1 MNKLYQII
9 ASLSTEECRNLKIL
23 LTRTND
29 SEDRKDIMLFDYVR
43 KNSPSLDEE
52 FIATKLYDTGRN
64 SFYRLK
70 NRLNN
75 DINKS
80 LLFFHYN
87 DNNYFNT
94 LNLISLANIF
104 NDKEELKLAYAYL
117 MQAEKKAIKNEFYNL
132 LDLIYNDLI
141 RLSIKSLKFNP
152 KEYLKKRI
160 ENFKI
165 LQIIHEIDYL
175 QATLTYQIKT
185 SQNYTPKKNRDQ
197 NVQLQQKITELI
209 NDSKVKD
216 SQRLQFKVYHSVSRI
231 LLQQHDY
238 VALEEYLKNTYQK
251 FTENKL
257 FNKSNHDSKLQMLTY
272 LINSLFKNEK
282 IEESLSYTKDLY
294 VAIKEFDNLYYNK
307 YLFYYYN
314 SLVINYQVSNKQK
327 AISVLEEAKT
337 RKEIQDLTIYS
348 LFIYLNLAVLFFDLK
363 QFNSARKNLAKLKI
377 HESFKNLDKMLQYK
391 ISIFELLIFFEL
403 NDLELFNYQLNNFKK
418 IFKNAFPLKEI
429 KRDNDFVELLIQ
441 MNKKNTTINKEE
453 LKKFVKKYKD
463 ASESDIVNYNEWLNG
478 KIESTFS

>member
-1 MNKLYQII
+1 MDKLYQII

-29 SEDRKDIMLFDYVR
+29 SEDRKDIMLFDYAR
-43 KNSPSLDEE
+43 KKASSLDEDY
-52 FIATKLYDTGRN
+52 IANKLYDTGKN

-94 LNLISLANIF
+94 LNLISLAKLF
-104 NDKEELKLAYAYL
+104 NNKEEFQLAHIYL

-132 LDLIYNDLI
+132 LDLIYNELI
-141 RLSIKSLKFNP
+141 SLSIKSLKFNP
-152 KEYLKKRI
+152 EDYLKKRI
-160 ENFKI
+160 ENFKVV
-165 LQIIHEIDYL
+165 QIIHEIDHL

-185 SQNYTPKKNRDQ
+185 SQNYTPKKNPDQ
-197 NVQLQQKITELI
+197 NILLQQKITELI
-209 NDSKVKD
+209 NDPKVKD

-238 VALEEYLKNTYQK
+238 VALEDYLKNTYQK

-294 VAIKEFDNLYYNK
+294 VAIQEFDNLHYKK

-314 SLVINYQVSNKQK
+314 SLVINYQVFDKQK

-337 RKEIQDLTIYS
+337 RKEIQNLTIYS

-363 QFNSARKNLAKLKI
+363 QFNSARKNIAKLKI

-391 ISIFELLIFFEL
+391 ISIFELLIISEL
-403 NDLELFNYQLNNFKK
+403 DDIELFNYQLKNFKK

-441 MNKKNTTINKEE
+441 MKKKNTSVTKEE
-453 LKKFVKKYKD
+453 LKKFIKKYKD
-463 ASESDIVNYNEWLNG
+463 ASESDIINYNEWLNT
-478 KIESTFS
+478 KIS